1 MSLRAELTG
10 ETPDAPGFAVLLPA
24 GWQALDADLSESTG
38 QMDAALR
45 AFPENT
51 RVVLRARI
59 DSMLTA
65 ARAQSAEA
73 RVARV
78 FAPSG
83 SSPEEYV
90 PVNLVASWLSAPSG
104 TSIQQVGA
112 DLISRRGATTLDDGG
127 SILRWPTDQ
136 VSVVEGGEVEVAGH
150 GYLLPAPRPA
160 GTALMFRSQILR
172 SAGGA
177 TISDEGIAAMA
188 LVCDAI
194 VASVRWQ
201 RAA

>member
-10 ETPDAPGFAVLLPA
+10 ETSDAPGFAVLLPA
-24 GWQALDADLSESTG
+24 GWHALDADLSETTH
-38 QMDAALR
+38 QMDEALR

-73 RVARV
+73 RVVRV

-83 SSPEEYV
+83 VSPEQYV

-127 SILRWPTDQ
+127 SILRWPSDQ

-150 GYLLPAPRPA
+150 GYLLPAPRPEA
-160 GTALMFRSQILR
+160 TALMFRSQILR
-172 SAGGA
+172 SAGGV
-177 TISDEGIAAMA
+177 TISDEGVAAMS
-188 LVCDAI
+188 LICDAI